1 MEVQGFLKVKY
12 ATKQV
17 SANFV
22 TREFVVETPEQ
33 YPQFIT
39 MQLVQDKCDLI
50 DEYVEGEEI
59 IVSINLRG
67 KDWTNPQGEVKYFN
81 TIQAWKIRRVNSQP
95 HGSAEEFKPPTPHA
109 GDEFLNMNNNPKE
122 FEPSNDFNE
131 EELDDLPF

>member
-17 SANFV
+17 SVNFV
-22 TREFVVETPEQ
+22 TREFVVEIREQ
-33 YPQFIT
+33 YPQFII

-50 DEYVEGEEI
+50 DEYAEGEEI

-67 KDWTNPQGEVKYFN
+67 REWINPQRESKYFN
-81 TIQAWKIRRVNSQP
+81 SIQAWKIRRANSQP

-109 GDEFLNMNNNPKE
+109 GEHFLNMNNNPKE
-122 FEPSNDFNE
+122 FGEGNNE
-131 EELDDLPF
+131 EEDTDLPF

>member
-50 DEYVEGEEI
+50 DEYAEGEEI

-67 KDWTNPQGEVKYFN
+67 REWINSQGESKYFN
-81 TIQAWKIRRVNSQP
+81 SIQAWKIRRANSQP
-95 HGSAEEFKPPTPHA
+95 HGSAEEFKPPTSA
-109 GDEFLNMNNNPKE
+109 GDQFLNMNNNPKE
-122 FEPSNDFNE
+122 FEPSSDFNE
-131 EELDDLPF
+131 EDDNLPF

>member
-50 DEYVEGEEI
+50 DEYAEGEEI

-67 KDWTNPQGEVKYFN
+67 REWINPQGESKYFN
-81 TIQAWKIRRVNSQP
+81 SIHALKIRRANSQP

-122 FEPSNDFNE
+122 FGEGNNE
-131 EELDDLPF
+131 EEDTDLPF